1 MDRMLPSFYFII
13 KKYYYERVTPK
24 GVIMV
29 FIMKISNTKNLGM
42 SLLSRGNEKRTIK
55 AQNDRFEWTKK
66 DLMSNKINVKE
77 VKDRMGLI
85 MAVQALGDLIAQT
98 IRAGMNI
105 CALDMKQF
113 FADGRETLGDNAVEV
128 ALLYAGLYWKCW
140 DKQTKTLNM
149 EKAAAEVAKRKG
161 ASIEAIYEE
170 SDVALSNNKYGM
182 QRFVYGVN
190 DYYLQRAELAFAAIN
205 EDTTLTELEMMQRHF
220 VFPTRGL
227 GEQTIDV
234 TKHVD
239 YTFYTTM
246 KRLVSPYITVVGGIK
261 ELESNIKTY
270 RRTKEE
276 YTVGVKA
283 DPNRNIDYKEDTI
296 GIFKQAAVDTMEDSM
311 RRFITILED
320 ECNYDSYKEYDSI
333 DLTEESVF
341 LLATV
346 IGETEDAVMD
356 MDNDTR
362 ERAVAGIYNMAK
374 DLKIAQEDVFKIAM
388 KLAVSD
394 VKVRK
399 GNVYITPIIGTDA
412 EYKAD
417 LWKVAMLFGDIFVAQ
432 YAGQDTIEVPVA
444 YESEIDI
451 KEGEIIDIENGY
463 GYGGML
469 HIISAFQD
477 GQVKVKDGEVVAL
490 YNPLQTILER
500 YSSATVLPIESYS
513 KDVCRFS
520 AWTEAKVEDLENDTA
535 IGYTDAKNAVTLRIA
550 KVPENYGV
558 IAMAKDGSFSAAAK
572 VNEAYRNVSDDFVV
586 VNTICFK
593 SVIVADIKLDLDEED
608 K

>member
-1 MDRMLPSFYFII
+1 M
-13 KKYYYERVTPK
+13 
-24 GVIMV
+24 VI
-29 FIMKISNTKNLGM
+29 FMKISTTNTLGNKLM
-42 SLLSRGNEKRTIK
+42 ARNNERRMVK
-55 AQNDRFEWTKK
+55 ATGERFEMSKK
-66 DLMSNKINVKE
+66 DIINNGVNAKI
-77 VKDRMGLI
+77 VKDKMGML
-85 MAVQALGDLIAQT
+85 MASQALGDEIAST
-98 IRAGMNI
+98 IRTGMNI
-105 CALDMKQF
+105 CAINFAQF
-113 FADGRETLGDNAVEV
+113 IGEDGTLGENAVHV
-128 ALLYAGLYWKCW
+128 ALMYSGLYWKVW
-140 DKQTKTLNM
+140 DRQTKTVNF
-149 EKAAAEVAKRKG
+149 EKAEKIVESRAGAKLEPIYNKDDVMLAE
-161 ASIEAIYEE
+161 
-170 SDVALSNNKYGM
+170 NKYNM
-182 QRFVYGVN
+182 KRYIYGVN
-190 DYYLQRAELAFAAIN
+190 DFYLRRAEMALNAIN
-205 EDTTLTELEMMQRHF
+205 ANTTLEELERFQREF
-220 VFPTRGL
+220 VFLTRGL

-234 TKHVD
+234 TKHINYV
-239 YTFYTTM
+239 FYTTM
-246 KRLVSPYITVVGGIK
+246 KRLISPYITVVGGIK
-261 ELESNIKTY
+261 KLESNIRTY

-451 KEGEIIDIENGY
+451 EEGEIIDIENGY

-535 IGYTDAKNAVTLRIA
+535 IGYTDAKNAVALRIA

>member
-1 MDRMLPSFYFII
+1 M
-13 KKYYYERVTPK
+13 
-24 GVIMV
+24 VI
-29 FIMKISNTKNLGM
+29 FMKISNTKNLGM
-42 SLLSRGNEKRTIK
+42 SLLNRGNEKRTIK
-55 AQNDRFEWTKK
+55 AQNNRFEWTKK
-66 DLMSNKINVKE
+66 ELMNSKIDIKI

-140 DKQTKTLNM
+140 DKQTKTLNYD
-149 EKAAAEVAKRKG
+149 KAAKEVAKRKG

-205 EDTTLTELEMMQRHF
+205 EDTTLAELEMMQRHF

-261 ELESNIKTY
+261 ELESNIATY
-270 RRTKEE
+270 RRTKED
-276 YTVGVKA
+276 YTITVKA
-283 DPNRNIDYKEDTI
+283 DPERNVDYKEDVI
-296 GIFKQAAVDTMEDSM
+296 GIFKQASVDIMEDSM
-311 RRFITILED
+311 RRFIDILEE
-320 ECNYDSYKEYDSI
+320 ECNYDSYKEYDNI
-333 DLTEESVF
+333 DLTVKEYF
-341 LLATV
+341 QLATV
-346 IGETEDAVMD
+346 IGEAEDCVMD
-356 MDNDTR
+356 MDAETR
-362 ERAVAGIYNMAK
+362 ERTVAGIYNMAA
-374 DLKIAQEDVFKIAM
+374 DLKIPQEDVFKIAM
-388 KLAVSD
+388 KLAISD

-399 GNVYITPIIGTDA
+399 GQVYIIPVLGTEQ

-417 LWKVAMLFGDIFVAQ
+417 LWKVAMLFGDVFVAQ
-432 YAGQDTIEVPVA
+432 YAGKNIIEVPVD
-444 YESEIDI
+444 YETEIDI
-451 KEGEIIDIENGY
+451 EEGEIIDIENGY
-463 GYGGML
+463 GYCGML
-469 HIISAFQD
+469 HVISAFQN
-477 GQVKVKDGEVVAL
+477 GQVKVNDGELVAL
-490 YNPLQTILER
+490 YNPLQTILDR
-500 YSSATVLPIESYS
+500 YPNATVLPVESYS

-520 AWTEAKVEDLENDTA
+520 AWTEAKVEDLENDTSV
-535 IGYTDAKNAVTLRIA
+535 GYTDAKNAIALRIA
-550 KVPENYGV
+550 RVPENYGV
-558 IAMAKDGSFSAAAK
+558 IAISKDGSISAAAK
-572 VNEAYRNVSDDFVV
+572 INESYHNISDDFVV
-586 VNTICFK
+586 TNAICFK
-593 SVIVADIKLDLDEED
+593 SVIIADQKLDLDEED